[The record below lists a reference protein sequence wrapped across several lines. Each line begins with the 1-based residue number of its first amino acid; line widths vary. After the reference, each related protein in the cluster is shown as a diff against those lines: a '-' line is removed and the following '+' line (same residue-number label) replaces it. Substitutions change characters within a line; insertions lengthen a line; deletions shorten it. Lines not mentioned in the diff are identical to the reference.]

1 MHKTIGIISDTHRLL
16 RPEVIQQLN
25 GVDMILHAGDIV
37 DNNAIISLQKIAPVY
52 AVRGNCDT
60 DSSTS
65 KYPKTEYIELG
76 NVRIYLLHNLNE
88 LDIVPK
94 TIGVNVIIS
103 GHTHQPKVEERNDIL
118 YINPGSCGPRR
129 FSLPISMAIMEIS
142 DNKCEVKLLDLEYNK
157 QLAAHTT
164 IFK

>member
-1 MHKTIGIISDTHRLL
+1 MYKIIGIISDTHRLL
-16 RPEVIQQLN
+16 RPEVIEQLN

-37 DNNAIISLQKIAPVY
+37 DNNIIISLQKIAPVY

-76 NVRIYLLHNLNE
+76 NTRIYLLHNLNE

-94 TIGVNVIIS
+94 TLGINVIIS
-103 GHTHQPKVEERNDIL
+103 GHTHQPKVEEKGGIL

-129 FSLPISMAIMEIS
+129 FSLPISIAIMDI
-142 DNKCEVKLLDLEYNK
+142 DNSKCEVKLLDLEHNK
-157 QLAAHTT
+157 QLASHTA
-164 IFK
+164 KW